1 MIYIKKS
8 IDFKRKIKVD
18 EFIIIFLENK
28 QINVFIEYLDLQYRL
43 RTSNDDFE
51 EKLLELK
58 QQLGRS
64 EQRNDYLTN
73 KLSELNQIIA
83 STKTEQ
89 FDSDESSQIDSDSQQ
104 FTDRNNEKDKQYLQ
118 EVQYLLSFTIDEQ
131 IQSFF
136 LKDSKATFSYIRAYQ
151 YRTIVKFITN
161 NSS

>member
-8 IDFKRKIKVD
+8 IDFKRKIEVD
-18 EFIIIFLENK
+18 EFRIIFLENK

-104 FTDRNNEKDKQYLQ
+104 FTDRNNEKEKQYLQ

-136 LKDSKATFSYIRAYQ
+136 FER
-151 YRTIVKFITN
+151 
-161 NSS
+161 

>member
-18 EFIIIFLENK
+18 EFRIIFLENK

-89 FDSDESSQIDSDSQQ
+89 FDSDESSQIDSDS
-104 FTDRNNEKDKQYLQ
+104 
-118 EVQYLLSFTIDEQ
+118 IDEQ

>member
-8 IDFKRKIKVD
+8 IDFKRKIEVD
-18 EFIIIFLENK
+18 EFRIIFLENK

-104 FTDRNNEKDKQYLQ
+104 FADRNNEKDKQYLQ

-136 LKDSKATFSYIRAYQ
+136 FER
-151 YRTIVKFITN
+151 
-161 NSS
+161 

>member
-1 MIYIKKS
+1 VIYIKKS

-18 EFIIIFLENK
+18 EFRIIFLENK

-136 LKDSKATFSYIRAYQ
+136 FER
-151 YRTIVKFITN
+151 
-161 NSS
+161 

>member
-1 MIYIKKS
+1 VIYIKKS

-136 LKDSKATFSYIRAYQ
+136 FER
-151 YRTIVKFITN
+151 
-161 NSS
+161 

>member
-18 EFIIIFLENK
+18 EFRIIFLENK

-136 LKDSKATFSYIRAYQ
+136 FER
-151 YRTIVKFITN
+151 
-161 NSS
+161 

>member
-136 LKDSKATFSYIRAYQ
+136 FER
-151 YRTIVKFITN
+151 
-161 NSS
+161 